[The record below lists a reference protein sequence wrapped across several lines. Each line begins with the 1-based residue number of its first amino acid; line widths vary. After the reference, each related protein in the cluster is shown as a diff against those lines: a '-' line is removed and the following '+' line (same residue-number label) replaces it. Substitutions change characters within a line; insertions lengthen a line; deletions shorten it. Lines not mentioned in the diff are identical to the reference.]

1 MTKQFLNYII
11 RAIQSSS
18 LNDHLSSHK
27 ADMQLNLR
35 KIINFIRNSTNTIME
50 NHALNFK
57 LLYI

>member
-18 LNDHLSSHK
+18 LNDHLPSHK

-35 KIINFIRNSTNTIME
+35 KIINFIKNSTNTIRE

-57 LLYI
+57 LLYL